1 MEVHRVQF
9 SSGNDDIILETGKIG
24 KQANGSIFATQGG
37 TAVFSAAVASRK
49 AVSMDYFPLQVHYSA
64 KYYAAG
70 KIPGGFIKREGRPRD
85 KEVLVSR
92 LIDRPIRPLFPR
104 GFMNEVQVLPTTIS
118 VDHVNPP
125 DILAM
130 IAAAASVS
138 ISDIPFDGP
147 VGAVRIGL
155 IDGQYIVNPTCEQI
169 ENSSLNLV
177 VAGSHDAILMVEG
190 HAENI
195 EDSLFL
201 DAMSRAHEAIKK
213 ICDAIGELVASVGRD
228 KMSYEPVL
236 VDEDLKQE
244 VSNCAYTKIKAASS
258 NSDKLARL
266 EAVNAV
272 FEETM
277 THFVELGKT
286 EKELNDI
293 ESTLHDLEKDIV
305 RREIIDHEMR
315 PDGRKL
321 DEIRD
326 LSMELSLLPRAHGS
340 ALFTRGQTQA
350 MAVTTLGTAMDAQ
363 RVDDVEG
370 EGEKRFML
378 HYNFPQFSV
387 GETGRIGAVGR
398 REIGHGMLAERA
410 LKPVMPEKEDF
421 PYTVR
426 IVSEIMESNGSSSM
440 ASVCGGCLA
449 LMDAGVPI
457 SDVVAGIAMGLVMD
471 SEGGGYQILT
481 DIQGVEDHLGDMD
494 FKVAGTQSGITAFQM
509 DIKVKGITFEIFSK
523 ALDQAGRARM
533 FILKSMKEVIA
544 TPRPEISRY
553 APRIST
559 IKIDP
564 EMIGAIIGK
573 GGETIRGIQ
582 EDTGAKVEISD
593 DGTIVISAVNVDCV
607 EAALKIIEGMTA
619 EVEVGELYTG
629 TVKKITDFGAFIEI
643 LPGKDGLCHI
653 SKLTERRARKVSD
666 VCKEG
671 DTLKVRVVDIDKLG
685 RINLSAL
692 GIKQ

>member
-9 SSGNDDIILETGKIG
+9 SLGNDDIILETGKIG

-37 TAVFSAAVASRK
+37 TAVFSAAVASK
-49 AVSMDYFPLQVHYSA
+49 QPASMDYFPLQVHYSA

-70 KIPGGFIKREGRPRD
+70 KIPGGFIKREGRPKD

-92 LIDRPIRPLFPR
+92 LIDRPMRPLFPK

-155 IDGQYIVNPTCEQI
+155 IDGKYVVNPTCEQI
-169 ENSSLNLV
+169 EKSDLNLV

-201 DAMSRAHEAIKK
+201 DAMKTAHEAIKK
-213 ICDAIGELVASVGRD
+213 ICDAIDELIAKAGKE
-228 KMSYEPVL
+228 KMPFEPVL

-244 VSNCAYTKIKAASS
+244 VADFAYEKIKAASS
-258 NSDKLARL
+258 NSDKLARM
-266 EAVNAV
+266 EAVNGV
-272 FEETM
+272 FADTLA
-277 THFVELGKT
+277 HFTGLEKT
-286 EKELNDI
+286 EDEMKAVENI
-293 ESTLHDLEKDIV
+293 LHSLEKDIV

-350 MAVTTLGTAMDAQ
+350 MAVATLGTAMDAQ

-370 EGEKRFML
+370 DGEKRFML

-387 GETGRIGAVGR
+387 GETGRIG
-398 REIGHGMLAERA
+398 
-410 LKPVMPEKEDF
+410 
-421 PYTVR
+421 
-426 IVSEIMESNGSSSM
+426 
-440 ASVCGGCLA
+440 GCR
-449 LMDAGVPI
+449 
-457 SDVVAGIAMGLVMD
+457 
-471 SEGGGYQILT
+471 QT
-481 DIQGVEDHLGDMD
+481 GD
-494 FKVAGTQSGITAFQM
+494 
-509 DIKVKGITFEIFSK
+509 
-523 ALDQAGRARM
+523 R
-533 FILKSMKEVIA
+533 
-544 TPRPEISRY
+544 SRY
-553 APRIST
+553 ARGT
-559 IKIDP
+559 
-564 EMIGAIIGK
+564 GASSGYA
-573 GGETIRGIQ
+573 GGEFIP
-582 EDTGAKVEISD
+582 
-593 DGTIVISAVNVDCV
+593 
-607 EAALKIIEGMTA
+607 
-619 EVEVGELYTG
+619 LYG
-629 TVKKITDFGAFIEI
+629 PSC
-643 LPGKDGLCHI
+643 L
-653 SKLTERRARKVSD
+653 
-666 VCKEG
+666 
-671 DTLKVRVVDIDKLG
+671 
-685 RINLSAL
+685 
-692 GIKQ
+692 